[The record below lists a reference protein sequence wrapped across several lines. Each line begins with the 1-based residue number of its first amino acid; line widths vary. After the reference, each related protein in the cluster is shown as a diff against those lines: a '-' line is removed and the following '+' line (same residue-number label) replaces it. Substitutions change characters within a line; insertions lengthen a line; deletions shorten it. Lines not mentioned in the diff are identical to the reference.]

1 MPAGGG
7 ISDPSPIIQTGEGV
21 SNTSPMLPNG
31 DGISVPCP
39 VIPADEET
47 RDHDEARAQTDLPL
61 TADELL
67 GFLANTELLFRLNPH
82 LEIERWE
89 PLPDGFRLTAT
100 NELNGQHLETV
111 VRRADRSQAPVFTY
125 AVGLKQ
131 DSAFT
136 VEPLAAAAGA
146 RLILSERYPRIT
158 DPTDPRLAAVDPSL
172 VPWVA
177 ALRRHLLARQR
188 WGWLP
193 GWRWWQV
200 RFLPGLPPSQRRIV
214 RLILWVSLGEFAIFL
229 ALVLVLAFAP

>member
-1 MPAGGG
+1 MPASGVV
-7 ISDPSPIIQTGEGV
+7 SDAR
-21 SNTSPMLPNG
+21 PMIAHG
-31 DGISVPCP
+31 DGIIVPSP
-39 VIPADEET
+39 VIPADGET
-47 RDHDEARAQTDLPL
+47 SDHDEARAQTDLPL

-67 GFLANTELLFRLNPH
+67 AFLANRELLFRLNPH

-89 PLPDGFRLTAT
+89 FLPDGFRLTAT
-100 NELNGQHLETV
+100 NELNGQRLETA
-111 VRRADRSQAPVFTY
+111 VRRANRPQGPVFTY
-125 AVGLKQ
+125 AAGLKQ

-136 VEPLAAAAGA
+136 IEPLDAGA

-158 DPTDPRLAAVDPSL
+158 DPADPRLAAVDRSL

-193 GWRWWQV
+193 GWRWWQA
-200 RFLPGLPPSQRRIV
+200 RFLPGLPPRQRRIV

-229 ALVLVLAFAP
+229 GLVLVLAFAP